1 VISVLVVDDHAV
13 VRAGLEQLLA
23 TAADLE
29 LAGSAVDG
37 ANAVALAA
45 DLQPDVILMD
55 LSMPGVDGIE
65 AIRRIVDARPEACI
79 VALTSFSD
87 EHRISDALA
96 AGARGYLLKHAGPDE
111 LLGAIRAAARGGAPL
126 DPKAAR
132 VLLENRRPHQIVQA
146 LSRREDEVLR
156 LVAKGMTNTEAAAR
170 LFVSPRTVETHL
182 AHIYAK
188 LGIHSRSALRGW
200 VDREEWMET
209 DDADS

>member
-156 LVAKGMTNTEAAAR
+156 LVAIGLANKQIAR
-170 LFVSPRTVETHL
+170 RLGISERTVKAHL
-182 AHIYAK
+182 TSVFQR
-188 LGIHSRSALRGW
+188 LGVGDRTQAALWATQHLPDIAPR
-200 VDREEWMET
+200 
-209 DDADS
+209 